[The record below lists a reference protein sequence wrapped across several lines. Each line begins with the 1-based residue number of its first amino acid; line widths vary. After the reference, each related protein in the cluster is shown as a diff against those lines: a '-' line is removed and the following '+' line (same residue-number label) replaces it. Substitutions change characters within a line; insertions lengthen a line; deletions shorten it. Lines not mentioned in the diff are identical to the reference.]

1 MAGQLDLF
9 DPSFVYPTA
18 RRRSRRRNELL
29 EVMRLTLV
37 VARRQLDDYSCPKSK
52 HTFTQ
57 PQLLACLV
65 LRALKKLTYR
75 GVTELL
81 EASDALREVL
91 GLDRVP
97 AHTTLIEF
105 GKKLSPVTLDALV
118 GQVLAVL
125 QEQGLV
131 VHEVAIDSTG
141 IETRSAS
148 THYLSRSKGKR
159 GGYIKL
165 ALAVACTSIVLIS
178 ATAGVGP
185 GNDLAEA
192 PHLLWR
198 SATRCTP
205 DWLLADRGYD
215 AEKIHRFCRVWGV
228 ISYIPPV
235 PKTKDGT
242 IKSGQG
248 RIRCGKHRPY
258 LYGRRWSVESF
269 ISGLKRTCGWTLSA
283 RSQPALKTEALLK
296 ALAYA
301 LRR

>member
-9 DPSFVYPTA
+9 DPSFVYPA
-18 RRRSRRRNELL
+18 PKRRGRRRNELL
-29 EVMRLTLV
+29 EVMQLTMQ
-37 VARRQLDDYSCPKSK
+37 VARRQLSDYSCPKSR

-57 PQLLACLV
+57 PQLLACMV

-75 GVTELL
+75 GTTELL
-81 EASDALREVL
+81 EASDSLRAVL

-105 GKKLSPVTLDALV
+105 AKKLSPATLDALI
-118 GQVLAVL
+118 GQVLAYL
-125 QEQGLV
+125 QERGLV

-141 IETRSAS
+141 VETRSAS

-165 ALAVACTSIVLIS
+165 ALAVACTSIVLVS
-178 ATAGVGP
+178 ATVGVGP

-198 SATRCTP
+198 SATRCRP

-215 AEKIHRFCRVWGV
+215 AEKIHGFCRAWGV

-235 PKTKDGT
+235 PKTPDGT
-242 IKSGQG
+242 IQSGPG
-248 RIRCGKHRPY
+248 RLRCGRHRPY

-269 ISGLKRTCGWTLSA
+269 VSGLKRTCGWTLSA
-283 RSQPALKTEALLK
+283 RSQPALKTETLLK

>member
-1 MAGQLDLF
+1 MADQLDLF
-9 DPSFVYPTA
+9 DPSFVYPTPK
-18 RRRSRRRNELL
+18 RRGRRRNEMLD
-29 EVMRLTLV
+29 VMRLTLQ
-37 VARRQLDDYSCPKSK
+37 VARRQFSDYSCPKSK

-75 GVTELL
+75 STTELL
-81 EASDALREVL
+81 EASDGLREVL
-91 GLDRVP
+91 GLDRAP

-105 GKKLSPVTLDALV
+105 SKKLSPNLLDELIA
-118 GQVLAVL
+118 QVLAVL
-125 QEQGLV
+125 QEKGLV

-141 IETRSAS
+141 IETRAAS
-148 THYLSRSKGKR
+148 THYLSRSKGTR

-165 ALAVACTSIVLIS
+165 ALAVAATSIVLIS
-178 ATAGVGP
+178 ATVGVGP

-198 SATRCTP
+198 SAARCSP
-205 DWLLADRGYD
+205 DWLLADSGYD
-215 AEKIHRFCRVWGV
+215 AEKLHRFCRAWDA
-228 ISYIPPV
+228 ISHIPPV

-242 IKSGQG
+242 IKSGPG
-248 RIRCGKHRPY
+248 RIRCGRHRPF

-269 ISGLKRTCGWTLSA
+269 VSGLKRTCGWTLAA
-283 RSQPALKTEALLK
+283 RSQPALKTEAMLK

>member
-1 MAGQLDLF
+1 MPGQLDLF
-9 DPSFVYPTA
+9 DPSLVYPTPG
-18 RRRSRRRNELL
+18 RRGRRRNELL
-29 EVMRLTLV
+29 DVMQLTMV
-37 VARRQLDDYSCPKSK
+37 VARRQLSDYSCPKSR

-75 GVTELL
+75 GTTELL
-81 EASDALREVL
+81 EVSDALREVL

-105 GKKLSPVTLDALV
+105 GKKLGPRTLDALV

-125 QEQGLV
+125 QEKGLV

-141 IETRSAS
+141 LETRAAS
-148 THYLSRSKGKR
+148 THYLSRSRGQR
-159 GGYIKL
+159 GGYVKL
-165 ALAVACTSIVLIS
+165 ALAVACTSIVLVS
-178 ATAGVGP
+178 ATAGLGP

-198 SATRCTP
+198 SATRCSP
-205 DWLLADRGYD
+205 DWLLADSGYD
-215 AEKIHRFCRVWGV
+215 AEKIHRFCRAWDV
-228 ISYIPPV
+228 ISHIPPV
-235 PKTKDGT
+235 PKTRDGT
-242 IKSGQG
+242 IRSGPG
-248 RIRCGKHRPY
+248 RIRCGRSRPY

-283 RSQPALKTEALLK
+283 RSQPALRTEAMLK

>member
-1 MAGQLDLF
+1 MAAQLDLF
-9 DPSFVYPTA
+9 DPSIVYPA
-18 RRRSRRRNELL
+18 PKRRSRRRNELL
-29 EVMRLTLV
+29 EIMQLTLV
-37 VARRQLDDYSCPKSK
+37 VARRQLSDYACPKSK

-65 LRALKKLTYR
+65 LRSLRKLTYR
-75 GVTELL
+75 GTTELL
-81 EASDALREVL
+81 EASDGLRAVL

-105 GKKLSPVTLDALV
+105 AKKLSPVTLDGLV
-118 GQVLAVL
+118 GQVLLVL
-125 QEQGLV
+125 QEKGLV
-131 VHEVAIDSTG
+131 VQEVAIDSTG
-141 IETRSAS
+141 VETRAAS

-165 ALAVACTSIVLIS
+165 ALAVACSSIVLIS
-178 ATAGVGP
+178 ATANAGP
-185 GNDLAEA
+185 CNDLAEA

-198 SATRCTP
+198 SATRCSP
-205 DWLLADRGYD
+205 DWLVADRGYD
-215 AEKIHRFCRVWGV
+215 AEKIHRFCRAWDV
-228 ISYIPPV
+228 ISYVPPV

-242 IKSGQG
+242 IQSGEG
-248 RIRCGKHRPY
+248 RIRCGHHRPY
-258 LYGRRWSVESF
+258 LYGRRWHVESF

-283 RSQPALKTEALLK
+283 RSQPSLKTEAMLK

>member
-1 MAGQLDLF
+1 MADQLDLF
-9 DPSFVYPTA
+9 DPSFVYPA
-18 RRRSRRRNELL
+18 PNRRGRRRNELL
-29 EVMRLTLV
+29 EVMQLTLV
-37 VARRQLDDYSCPKSK
+37 VARRQLSDYACPKSK

-75 GVTELL
+75 GTTELL
-81 EASDALREVL
+81 EASDALRESL

-105 GKKLSPVTLDALV
+105 AKKLSPQTLDGLI
-118 GQVLAVL
+118 GQVLQGL
-125 QEQGLV
+125 QEKGLV
-131 VHEVAIDSTG
+131 VQAVAIDSTG
-141 IETRSAS
+141 IETRAAS
-148 THYLSRSKGKR
+148 THYLSRSKGR
-159 GGYIKL
+159 RSGYLKL
-165 ALAVACTSIVLIS
+165 ALAVACTSIVLVA
-178 ATAGVGP
+178 ATVGVGP

-198 SATRCTP
+198 SASRCSP

-215 AEKIHRFCRVWGV
+215 AEKVHRFCGAWDV

-242 IKSGQG
+242 IKTGEG
-248 RIRCGKHRPY
+248 RIRCGRHRPY

-283 RSQPALKTEALLK
+283 RTQPALKTEAMLK

>member
-9 DPSFVYPTA
+9 DPSFVYPDPK
-18 RRRSRRRNELL
+18 RRGRRRNELL
-29 EVMRLTLV
+29 DVMQLTLV
-37 VARRQLDDYSCPKSK
+37 VARRQLSDYACPRSK

-75 GVTELL
+75 GTTELL
-81 EASDALREVL
+81 EASDALRAVL

-105 GKKLSPVTLDALV
+105 ARKLSPQTLDALV
-118 GQVLAVL
+118 GQVLAYL
-125 QEQGLV
+125 QEKGLV

-141 IETRSAS
+141 VETRSAS
-148 THYLSRSKGKR
+148 THYLSRSRGRR

-165 ALAVACTSIVLIS
+165 ALAVACTSIVLVA
-178 ATAGVGP
+178 ATANAGP

-198 SATRCTP
+198 SAARCGP
-205 DWLLADRGYD
+205 DWLLADAGYD
-215 AEKIHRFCRVWGV
+215 AEKIHRFCRAWHV
-228 ISYIPPV
+228 ISHIPPV
-235 PKTKDGT
+235 PKTTDGT
-242 IKSGQG
+242 IKSGEG
-248 RIRCGKHRPY
+248 RLRCGRHRPY
-258 LYGRRWSVESF
+258 LYGRRWHVESF

-283 RSQPALKTEALLK
+283 RSQPALKVEAMLK

-301 LRR
+301 IRR

>member
-1 MAGQLDLF
+1 MPGQLDLF
-9 DPSFVYPTA
+9 DSSFVYPA
-18 RRRSRRRNELL
+18 PNRRGRRRNELL
-29 EVMRLTLV
+29 DVMQLTMR
-37 VARRQLDDYSCPKSK
+37 VAWRQLSDYSCPKSR

-81 EASDALREVL
+81 EASDSLREVL

-105 GKKLSPVTLDALV
+105 SKKLGPQTLDALI
-118 GQVLAVL
+118 GEVLAVL
-125 QEQGLV
+125 QERGLV
-131 VHEVAIDSTG
+131 VHAVAIDSTG
-141 IETRSAS
+141 VETRAAS
-148 THYLSRSKGKR
+148 THYLSRSKGQR

-178 ATAGVGP
+178 ATAAVGP
-185 GNDLAEA
+185 GNDLAQA

-198 SATRCTP
+198 SATRCHP

-215 AEKIHRFCRVWGV
+215 AEKIHRFCRTWGV
-228 ISYIPPV
+228 MSHIPPV
-235 PKTKDGT
+235 PKTQDGT
-242 IKSGQG
+242 IQSGPG
-248 RIRCGKHRPY
+248 RIRCGRHRPY
-258 LYGRRWSVESF
+258 LYGLRWHVESF

>member
-1 MAGQLDLF
+1 M
-9 DPSFVYPTA
+9 
-18 RRRSRRRNELL
+18 L
-29 EVMRLTLV
+29 EIMQLTLV
-37 VARRQLDDYSCPKSK
+37 VARRQLSDYACPKSK

-65 LRALKKLTYR
+65 LRSLRKLTYR
-75 GVTELL
+75 GTTELL
-81 EASDALREVL
+81 EASDGLREVL

-105 GKKLSPVTLDALV
+105 AKKLSPVTLDGLV
-118 GQVLAVL
+118 GEVLLVL
-125 QEQGLV
+125 QEKGLV

-141 IETRSAS
+141 VETRAAS

-165 ALAVACTSIVLIS
+165 ALAVACSSIVLVA
-178 ATAGVGP
+178 ATANAGP
-185 GNDLAEA
+185 CNDLAEA

-198 SATRCTP
+198 SATRCSP
-205 DWLLADRGYD
+205 DWLVADRGYD
-215 AEKIHRFCRVWGV
+215 AEKIHRFCRAWDV
-228 ISYIPPV
+228 ISYVPPV

-242 IKSGQG
+242 LKSGEG
-248 RIRCGKHRPY
+248 RIRCGRHRPY
-258 LYGRRWSVESF
+258 LYGRRWHVESF

-283 RSQPALKTEALLK
+283 RSQPALKVEAMLK